1 MGLLDAEKLDKVDTK
16 MHLLLQRVNQL
27 NEKKNIVED
36 QEKLSKVNE
45 LFQMMSGWK
54 DISASVPV
62 LIERL
67 SSLSELHQKA
77 LQFTSILSR
86 LDVEQKDL
94 SESIKTSSETL
105 NDLKNKFEQ
114 NLNSIKTNFENLNQ
128 RILSIE
134 GKP

>member
-1 MGLLDAEKLDKVDTK
+1 MAILDAERLDKVDNK

-27 NEKKNIVED
+27 NEKKNLVED
-36 QEKLSKVNE
+36 QEKLNRVNE
-45 LFQMMSGWK
+45 LFQMMSSWK
-54 DISASVPV
+54 DVSASVPV

-86 LDVEQKDL
+86 LDAEQKDL
-94 SESIKTSSETL
+94 SESIITNSETL

-114 NLNSIKTNFENLNQ
+114 NLSSIKTNFENLNQ